1 MTGVFETPLMSA
13 DGVRIQGAGGA
24 EKPYLAHF
32 GLREEPFPAVASAR
46 AYFLTSASYQVLEGI
61 RAALTS
67 GAALLRVCGED
78 GIGKTLLAQMIPSV
92 MTAEMEPVHL
102 DAAVLGADPF
112 VVVLR
117 RALGMPGSGADPLS
131 EILPFLETARESNV
145 SPVLVVDNA
154 HLLGTEALQSLNRL
168 LAPVLPGGVPLMQVI
183 LIGTSHLNSLLGTHA
198 FPHLRSGNRRY
209 MAELVPF
216 TRQEAT
222 DYIGYRVRK
231 AQNAARPQTLFD
243 EAAVQ
248 RLVSAACG
256 NPRALNVACEAALL
270 VAYADGAERVLK
282 AHADRAVEGVKMPSR
297 LPGLLTGPR
306 LSWVAGLVGV
316 LIGAGVTA
324 ALISRDPF
332 GAVPLPGS
340 EAPVA
345 AVPAASTPAP
355 SPAASAPAVD
365 QKEPAEPV
373 AVVAAAAEAAPEDA
387 VIPPT
392 ESPEQ
397 GDSAVLDTAEGSAAP
412 VLAEAEIIRGRTVK
426 PHREKPVESA
436 VPEKHPP
443 EKTVSEKTVSDKAAP
458 EKPAGEK
465 RGAEKVVSEKPVAPQ
480 KGAEARPPEKPV
492 SEKPVPEKPVSE
504 KPAPVRP
511 AASAAAPPRQPVV
524 EAPPPRPA
532 PPRKME
538 LAPAPA
544 SSAGTSA
551 GRQENGRWVWQ

>member
-24 EKPYLAHF
+24 EKPYLTHF

-78 GIGKTLLAQMIPSV
+78 GIGKTLLAEMIPSV

-168 LAPVLPGGVPLMQVI
+168 LAPVLPGGAPLMQVI

-231 AQNAARPQTLFD
+231 AQSAARPQTLFD

-282 AHADRAVEGVKMPSR
+282 AHADRAVGGVKMPSR
-297 LPGLLTGPR
+297 LSGVLTGPR
-306 LSWVAGLVGV
+306 LSWVAGLAGV

-340 EAPVA
+340 EVPVA
-345 AVPAASTPAP
+345 AAPAASTSEIP
-355 SPAASAPAVD
+355 PAASAPVVDQPVVD
-365 QKEPAEPV
+365 QKEPAEPA
-373 AVVAAAAEAAPEDA
+373 AVVTAVAESVAEDTA
-387 VIPPT
+387 TPPT

-397 GDSAVLDTAEGSAAP
+397 GDAAVLDAAEVPVAP
-412 VLAEAEIIRGRTVK
+412 MSVEAEIIRGRTVK
-426 PHREKPVESA
+426 PHREKPVDAA
-436 VPEKHPP
+436 VTEKHSPEKA
-443 EKTVSEKTVSDKAAP
+443 VSEKAAL
-458 EKPAGEK
+458 EKPVAEK
-465 RGAEKVVSEKPVAPQ
+465 RVAEKTVSEKPVAPQ
-480 KGAEARPPEKPV
+480 KGAEARPPEKLA
-492 SEKPVPEKPVSE
+492 PEKPVSE
-504 KPAPVRP
+504 KPAPEKAAAVRP

-524 EAPPPRPA
+524 EPLPPRPA
-532 PPRKME
+532 PPRKTE
-538 LAPAPA
+538 PAPAPA